1 MSRPNI
7 HQQVTF
13 LSTSDLKKTAHFYE
27 NTLGLD
33 LILDQG
39 ACRIYRICKDGFL
52 GFCERAEFSSAP
64 SGVIYTFV
72 TPEVDQWYQ
81 FLMEKNIE
89 VEKPPGLNPKYN
101 IYHFFFR
108 DPNGHLFEIQE
119 FRDPAWPG

>member
-1 MSRPNI
+1 MNRPNI

-13 LSTSDLKKTAHFYE
+13 LSTNDLKKTAQFYE
-27 NTLGLD
+27 QVLGLD

-39 ACRIYRICKDGFL
+39 ACRIYRICGDGFL
-52 GFCERAEFSSAP
+52 GFCEREEFSPDS

-89 VEKPPGLNPKYN
+89 VEKPPALNPKYN